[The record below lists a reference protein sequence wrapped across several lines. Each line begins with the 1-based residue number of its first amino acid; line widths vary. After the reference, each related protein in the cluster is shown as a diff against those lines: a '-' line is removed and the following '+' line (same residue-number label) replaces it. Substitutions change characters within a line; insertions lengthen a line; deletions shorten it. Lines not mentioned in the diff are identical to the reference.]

1 MPLMVMLAISQK
13 IPLTDEMMAQI
24 FHMPLNTVRIALRTF
39 VQLNMLEYADEEE
52 RILRITNW
60 FKY

>member
-1 MPLMVMLAISQK
+1 MVMLAISQK